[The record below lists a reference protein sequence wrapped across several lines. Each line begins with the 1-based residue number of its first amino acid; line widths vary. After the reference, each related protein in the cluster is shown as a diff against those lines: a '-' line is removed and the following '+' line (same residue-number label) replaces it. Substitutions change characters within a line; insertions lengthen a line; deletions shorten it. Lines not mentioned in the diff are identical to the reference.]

1 MATKKLPGKAST
13 RTAGGAAVDT
23 FLAALSPDRREEL
36 QAVRAA
42 ILGAREGIDEGI
54 KWNAPSFRTAD
65 DFATFH
71 LRAPQGVQI
80 ILHTGAKVRALPKGG
95 LQLDDPAGLVKWLAP
110 DRCLVTLAAAPAAAV
125 QLAPLQAL
133 VRQWLARVEAL
144 PLAAKKASLKD
155 APPLAGKPKRLR

>member
-1 MATKKLPGKAST
+1 MATKKLPGKKPA
-13 RTAGGAAVDT
+13 RTTGAAAVEA
-23 FLAALSPDRREEL
+23 FLAALSSERRAEL
-36 QAVRAA
+36 QAVRTA
-42 ILGAREGIDEGI
+42 ILRARDGIDEGI

-71 LRAPQGVQI
+71 LRGERGLQI
-80 ILHTGAKVRALPKGG
+80 ILHTGAKVRTLPKGG

-110 DRCLVTLAAAPAAAV
+110 DRCLVTLAAGTATAA

-133 VRQWLARVEAL
+133 VRQWLAQVEDL

-155 APPLAGKPKRLR
+155 VPPLAGKPKRPR